1 MFKNLIYNWSSAMQV
16 DLNKKISQAT
26 KWSGVTEIIAKLI
39 SPIVNMVL
47 ARLLTP
53 EAFGV
58 VATITM
64 VISFAEVF
72 TDAGFQKYIIQHE
85 FKNEEE
91 LNQSTNVAFWTNFFF
106 SALICVIIF
115 IFRSPIA
122 VMVGS
127 PGLGNSISL
136 ASVLIIIAAFSSI
149 QMARYK
155 RAFDFKT
162 LFYVRI
168 GAALIPLVVTIPLA
182 FLFRNYWALLFGNFA
197 SQLFTAILLTVKS
210 KWKPS
215 FYFSIRLL
223 KEMFSFSAWTLLE
236 SISIWLTN
244 YIDVFIVGYYLNEY
258 YLGIY
263 KTSMSTVG
271 SYMAIVSGAIT
282 PVLFSALSRYQNDEA
297 GFRNVYYRLQ
307 RITAVLI
314 FPMGVGIFLFRD
326 LVTNILLGSQWG
338 EASGFIGLWGLT
350 SAFTIAFSYFSSEV
364 YRSKGNP
371 KISLFSQIL
380 HLLFIIPTLLIS
392 IHYDFEVLY
401 TARSLVRIQ
410 GILNSL
416 LVMRLLYKFKI
427 TDTFKNVLPMIVSA
441 CIMGGIGYGLQQIST
456 QMIWQFFVVFLCVIV
471 YFAVLLACFPKI
483 RTEIM
488 NTSYVQKFLRK
499 MKNRNTDEQ

>member
-1 MFKNLIYNWSSAMQV
+1 MQN
-16 DLNKKISQAT
+16 DLSKKINQAT

-64 VISFAEVF
+64 VISFAEIF
-72 TDAGFQKYIIQHE
+72 TDAGFQKYVIQHE

-91 LNQSTNVAFWTNFFF
+91 LNQSTNVAFWTNLFV
-106 SALICVIIF
+106 STLICIIIF
-115 IFRSPIA
+115 IFKDSIA
-122 VMVGS
+122 TMVGS

-182 FLFRNYWALLFGNFA
+182 VLFRNYWALLFGNFA
-197 SQLFTAILLTVKS
+197 SQLFSAILLTIKS

-215 FYFSIRLL
+215 FYFSFKLL

-244 YIDVFIVGYYLNEY
+244 YIDVFIVGYFLSEY

-271 SYMAIVSGAIT
+271 SYMAIITGAIT
-282 PVLFSALSRYQNDEA
+282 PVLFSALSRYQNDEDN
-297 GFRNVYYRLQ
+297 FKKTYYSLQ
-307 RITAVLI
+307 RIVAVLV
-314 FPMGVGIFLFRD
+314 FPMGVGIFLFQD
-326 LVTNILLGSQWG
+326 LVTSILLGNQWS

-350 SAFTIAFSYFSSEV
+350 GAFTIVFSHFSSEV
-364 YRSKGNP
+364 YRSKGTP
-371 KISLFSQIL
+371 KVSLFSQIL
-380 HLLFIIPTLLIS
+380 HLLFVIPTLLIS
-392 IHYDFEVLY
+392 INYNFETIY
-401 TARSLVRIQ
+401 TARSLVRLQLVLTAI
-410 GILNSL
+410 IL
-416 LVMRLLYKFKI
+416 MKKLYKFKI
-427 TDTFKNVLPMIVSA
+427 LDTVKNVLPMLISS
-441 CIMGGIGYGLQQIST
+441 CIMGVIGYGLQQISSH
-456 QMIWQFFVVFLCVIV
+456 MLWQFFVVFICVIV
-471 YFAVLLACFPKI
+471 YFAVLLIFFPKI
-483 RTEIM
+483 RAEIA
-488 NTSYVQKFLRK
+488 NTHYAQKILHK
-499 MKNRNTDEQ
+499 IKKENISDNDKGT